1 MSWEVIVQSSEADRT
16 EYTIKPGK
24 TTLGRMSGHDI
35 VIVDEAASRNHAVLE
50 LDASDRLVIW
60 DSGSTNGTFVNG
72 RQIYRAQTLDH
83 NDQVR
88 IGLHLLTVI
97 STEAGRATAKLTSR
111 LQPPGNYENLLIL
124 ALDHYTVLLHEL
136 SIQLSKVENLAEAQ
150 SRISTFV
157 ERMLNSDECGVVMA
171 NDFGRLNKEFGSTE
185 LVEYVTST
193 RVPIL
198 ISLNSGDSSMGPN
211 IASLVLCPVL
221 IDQEAVALIYA
232 LKRDKESR
240 PFEDVDRLLV
250 VGVSHHAAMTI
261 QRLKYE
267 QALLHSANFDMLTG
281 LPNRKS
287 FLERLS
293 RAIARSKRHPDYGFA
308 VFFIDANNFK
318 LINDSLGHQ
327 LGDRVLQE
335 IGKRLQKNFREVDT
349 VARFGGD
356 EFAVLMD
363 DVHGVQEVLMLAQR
377 LLESTSEPYSM
388 NGQEFVLS
396 VSAGITL
403 SSMGYEFAEDAMRD
417 ADIAMYKSKEAGEAS
432 FRIYDHVM
440 HAQLMDSLKLQ
451 TDLRNAYK
459 QQEFLLQ
466 YQPIIALDSGEIRG
480 FEALLRW
487 NSHSLGLLKP
497 DHFLS
502 SIDTTG
508 LLNSLERWVLRK
520 ACEQIARWNRQFQRT
535 TPLYMSV
542 NLTNK
547 QLSNPNL
554 VGLVEKT
561 LAEYALAPEQLWL
574 ELSEKNNIND
584 EEVVIPKLR
593 AIRSLGVH
601 LCLDD
606 FGTGYSTLGY
616 LSRLP
621 ISVLKIDR
629 SFIGGVDGNAE
640 SNKIVHTVIG
650 LAANLGLNLVAE
662 GVETQAQLNFLQAS
676 KCRYAQGYYFSE
688 SLDPDVITELLQKN
702 HTYSKL
708 VTPQSAADR
717 FGSVTP

>member
-1 MSWEVIVQSSEADRT
+1 
-16 EYTIKPGK
+16 
-24 TTLGRMSGHDI
+24 
-35 VIVDEAASRNHAVLE
+35 
-50 LDASDRLVIW
+50 
-60 DSGSTNGTFVNG
+60 
-72 RQIYRAQTLDH
+72 
-83 NDQVR
+83 
-88 IGLHLLTVI
+88 
-97 STEAGRATAKLTSR
+97 
-111 LQPPGNYENLLIL
+111 
-124 ALDHYTVLLHEL
+124 
-136 SIQLSKVENLAEAQ
+136 
-150 SRISTFV
+150 
-157 ERMLNSDECGVVMA
+157 MLNSDECGVVMA
-171 NDFGRLNKEFGSTE
+171 NDFGRLNKEFGSAE
-185 LVEYVTST
+185 LVEHVTST
-193 RVPIL
+193 KVPIL
-198 ISLNSGDSSMGPN
+198 ISLHSGDLSMGPD

-240 PFEDVDRLLV
+240 PFEELDRLLV
-250 VGVSHHAAMTI
+250 VGVSHHAAMAI

-281 LPNRKS
+281 LPNRKQ

-293 RAIARSKRHPDYGFA
+293 RAIARAKRHPDYGFA

-327 LGDRVLQE
+327 LGDQVLQE
-335 IGKRLQKNFREVDT
+335 IGRRLQRNFREVDT

-363 DVHGVQEVLMLAQR
+363 DVHGVQEVLVLAQR
-377 LLESTSEPYSM
+377 LLESTSEPYFM
-388 NGQEFVLS
+388 KGQEFVIT

-403 SSMGYEFAEDAMRD
+403 SSTGYEFAEDAMRD
-417 ADIAMYKSKEAGEAS
+417 ADIAMYKSKEAGDAS
-432 FRIYDHVM
+432 FSIYDHVM

-520 ACEQIARWNRQFQRT
+520 ACEQIARWNQQFQRA

-554 VGLVEKT
+554 VGLIEQT
-561 LAEYALAPEQLWL
+561 LAEYSIQPEQLWL

-629 SFIGGVDGNAE
+629 SFIGGVDGNSE

-662 GVETQAQLNFLQAS
+662 GVETEAQLSFLQAS

-688 SLDPDVITELLQKN
+688 ALDPDAITELLQKN
-702 HTYSKL
+702 HTYLKRI
-708 VTPQSAADR
+708 TPKSAPDSS
-717 FGSVTP
+717 GTIVP

>member
-1 MSWEVIVQSSEADRT
+1 MPWELIVQSSESDRT
-16 EYTIKPGK
+16 EYSIKPGK
-24 TTLGRMSGHDI
+24 TTLGRMSSHDI
-35 VIVDEAASRNHAVLE
+35 VIVDESASRNHAVLE

-124 ALDHYTVLLHEL
+124 ALDHYTVLLHDL
-136 SIQLSKVENLAEAQ
+136 SIQLSKIENLAEAQ
-150 SRISTFV
+150 GRISTFV

-171 NDFGRLNKEFGSTE
+171 NDFGRLNKEFGSAE
-185 LVEYVTST
+185 LVEHVTST
-193 RVPIL
+193 KVPIL
-198 ISLNSGDSSMGPN
+198 ISLHSGDSSMGPD

-232 LKRDKESR
+232 FKRDKESR
-240 PFEDVDRLLV
+240 PFEELDRLLV
-250 VGVSHHAAMTI
+250 VGVSHHAAMAI

-281 LPNRKS
+281 LPNRKQ

-293 RAIARSKRHPDYGFA
+293 RAIARAKRHPDYGFA

-327 LGDRVLQE
+327 LGDQVLQE
-335 IGKRLQKNFREVDT
+335 IGRRLQRNFREVDT

-363 DVHGVQEVLMLAQR
+363 DVHGVQEVLVLAQR
-377 LLESTSEPYSM
+377 LLESTSEPYFM
-388 NGQEFVLS
+388 KGQEFVIT

-403 SSMGYEFAEDAMRD
+403 SSTGYEFAEDAMRD
-417 ADIAMYKSKEAGEAS
+417 ADIAMYKSKEAGDAS
-432 FRIYDHVM
+432 FSIYDHVM

-520 ACEQIARWNRQFQRT
+520 ACEQIARWNQQFQRA

-554 VGLVEKT
+554 VGLIEQT
-561 LAEYALAPEQLWL
+561 LAEYSIQPEQLWL

-629 SFIGGVDGNAE
+629 SFIGGVDGNSE

-662 GVETQAQLNFLQAS
+662 GVETEAQLSFLQAS

-688 SLDPDVITELLQKN
+688 ALDPDAITELLQKN
-702 HTYSKL
+702 HTYLKRI
-708 VTPQSAADR
+708 TPKSAPNSS
-717 FGSVTP
+717 GTIVP